1 MNRRIG
7 ALFFSLVLYMAGA
20 VPAEAQTDAPA
31 SAFMDQQAAEKA
43 SPHEEELYRAG
54 NDALKDDKYD
64 TAVAQFDQ
72 VAKLRGRRAPAALY
86 WKAVALKKAG
96 NQGEALTTIG
106 ELKRDYPQSTYIKD
120 ARILEVEMQG
130 GAASPDNVSSDEE
143 KLVALQAVMQNDP
156 EKGLAF
162 VEKWIRS
169 TTSSKI
175 KDRILFILSQSN
187 SEKAEQVLL
196 SIAKGNNDPDLQKHA
211 IRYLGMNGN
220 SRNRALLKE
229 IYTSSSN
236 VAVKKA
242 VFQGWLMSGD
252 KDSVLDVARQEKS
265 PELRKEAI
273 RYLGIMGARSEL
285 KQLYNQD
292 DDAETKEALLQAMGI
307 GGDVQGMIEIA
318 QKEKD
323 PEVRRRA
330 VRNLGIFGGHEGSAA
345 LVSVY
350 ESQTDLETKKEV
362 INSLFISG
370 AAKQMVELAR
380 KETNPELK
388 KRLVQKMALMR
399 SPEITEYM
407 MEILN
412 K

>member
-1 MNRRIG
+1 
-7 ALFFSLVLYMAGA
+7 V
-20 VPAEAQTDAPA
+20 
-31 SAFMDQQAAEKA
+31 
-43 SPHEEELYRAG
+43 
-54 NDALKDDKYD
+54 
-64 TAVAQFDQ
+64 
-72 VAKLRGRRAPAALY
+72 
-86 WKAVALKKAG
+86 
-96 NQGEALTTIG
+96 
-106 ELKRDYPQSTYIKD
+106 
-120 ARILEVEMQG
+120 
-130 GAASPDNVSSDEE
+130 
-143 KLVALQAVMQNDP
+143 
-156 EKGLAF
+156 
-162 VEKWIRS
+162 
-169 TTSSKI
+169 
-175 KDRILFILSQSN
+175 KDRILFILSESN

-196 SIAKGNNDPDLQKHA
+196 SIAKGNNDPDLQKRA

-220 SRNRALLKE
+220 SRNRAVLKE
-229 IYTSSSN
+229 IYSSSSN

-242 VFQGWLMSGD
+242 VFQGWLMCGD

-285 KQLYNQD
+285 KQLYNQN
-292 DDAETKEALLQAMGI
+292 DDAETKESLLQAMGI

-318 QKEKD
+318 RTEKD

-330 VRNLGIFGGHEGSAA
+330 VRNLGIFGGHEGTTA

-362 INSLFISG
+362 INALFISG

-388 KRLVQKMALMR
+388 KALVQKMALMS